1 MIQFI
6 FGEKGSGKTKQ
17 ILERTNRAAG
27 EAKGSVVFVDVD
39 ERYMYDLNLSV
50 RFINATEYDVFG
62 PKKFYGFL
70 CGISA
75 SDHDLEYLV
84 VDSFLKIVQHDLDTL
99 EELFRC
105 LKSFSEAHHISLILS
120 LSCSEEQIPAYLKA
134 YTA

>member
-17 ILERTNRAAG
+17 ILELTNRAAE

-50 RFINATEYDVFG
+50 RFVNATEYGVIG
-62 PKKFYGFL
+62 PKMFYGFL
-70 CGISA
+70 AGIAA

-84 VDSFLKIVQHDLDTL
+84 VDSFLKIVAHDPDTL
-99 EELFRC
+99 EELFAC
-105 LKSFSEAHHISLILS
+105 LKAFSETHDLTLVLA

-134 YTA
+134 YLA